1 MPEQWTVGFDG
12 GKIMDNESYEL
23 SDLPAIYLLDA
34 DCRVSIKELHD
45 LSALN
50 DEKLQKML

>member
-1 MPEQWTVGFDG
+1 
-12 GKIMDNESYEL
+12 MDAESYEL

-34 DCRVSIKELHD
+34 DCRVRIKELHD

-50 DEKLQKML
+50 DEKLRKML

>member
-1 MPEQWTVGFDG
+1 MHKQWSVGVDG

-34 DCRVSIKELHD
+34 DCRVRIKELHD

-50 DEKLQKML
+50 DEKLRKML